1 MVLNVHLFVVSQPKV
16 PSDFPIWHLEFPA
29 IAQTA
34 ADSRCLDHSVCAL
47 LQLMQLSL
55 CPFGS
60 RSMANPKSFQNG
72 FNSVSL
78 CCLQLHLLCHP
89 RLHVCIICIQTTF
102 RKTQRV
108 FFFSKVLQSNGIP
121 PAYTILQYS
130 VTFSLHE
137 ISIK

>member
-1 MVLNVHLFVVSQPKV
+1 MASGVSSHSANSCWQQVSGP
-16 PSDFPIWHLEFPA
+16 F
-29 IAQTA
+29 
-34 ADSRCLDHSVCAL
+34 CLCSASIDVTVCPL
-47 LQLMQLSL
+47 
-55 CPFGS
+55 GS

-108 FFFSKVLQSNGIP
+108 FFFSKVLQSNGIT
-121 PAYTILQYS
+121 PAYAILQYS
-130 VTFSLHE
+130 VTLSLHE